1 MKKSNTILRR
11 IFNPTLLLIL
21 ILTTSFTLEVS
32 DREKGE
38 ALFKAVTSKNLKTVK
53 NLVEKKGADVNYVR
67 RINEAFYIPVL
78 MQAVMD
84 DSQKIATYLINKG
97 ADVNAKDGFK
107 MTSLMWASHNGNIE
121 LVKLLLEKGADKN
134 CEDQHGMTAIKG
146 AKEAGHTEIVEILSE
161 D

>member
-21 ILTTSFTLEVS
+21 ILTTSFTREVS

-84 DSQKIATYLINKG
+84 DSLKISTCLINKG
-97 ADVNAKDGFK
+97 
-107 MTSLMWASHNGNIE
+107 SHNGNIE